1 MSKEKAKYWAFCDV
15 KFVVWKDEIFT
26 IQNFKHRLC
35 IIFIRCVIIISCKNI
50 YTSILVYKK
59 NLKFS

>member
-35 IIFIRCVIIISCKNI
+35 TIFIRCV
-50 YTSILVYKK
+50 L
-59 NLKFS
+59 

>member
-50 YTSILVYKK
+50 YISILVYKK
-59 NLKFS
+59 NLKFP